1 MHTVAHRSSIRRI
14 IYASYNTRASEN
26 EKACKEK
33 MKQSSCRCARVT
45 GVVVRLIA
53 SDRGR
58 RFAYVIHSTGSIVR
72 KKKKKEKKRKKRT
85 ETEREEERDRGGGRA
100 KEKGDGVREKEGERG
115 EKVEN

>member
-1 MHTVAHRSSIRRI
+1 
-14 IYASYNTRASEN
+14 
-26 EKACKEK
+26 